1 MYLRRSGHELRTCY
15 TFCYSVVTG
24 KGNSPSHPPTKGY
37 PVNITP
43 ELLAD
48 YGDYLLD
55 EPGAA
60 VPPPAGMSR
69 VEYLIGAPILALTV
83 VGVPLYLAGHV
94 VAALF

>member
-1 MYLRRSGHELRTCY
+1 MN
-15 TFCYSVVTG
+15 V
-24 KGNSPSHPPTKGY
+24 
-37 PVNITP
+37 TP

-55 EPGAA
+55 EPGAP
-60 VPPPAGMSR
+60 VPPPAGMTR
-69 VEYLIGAPILALTV
+69 VEYLLGAPILALTV